1 MLPGVASAK
10 VPAGDL
16 SDEETILN
24 FFFGPSLNINGIRS
38 GFTGPGTLPFSLPS
52 EASARIDLRIP
63 RGMKADL
70 VVNQFRSHL
79 DKQGYSDIEL
89 RVMGAFDPSTTDPD
103 STLVKSIIR
112 SFEEM
117 DVPLS
122 LSPGTGA
129 GGPWSLYGSEFGMPV
144 IRNVGLGAGG
154 NTAGPNEF
162 MVIDGTEAVG
172 GLVECE
178 LSHISMLKSYAMER
192 EQ

>member
-1 MLPGVASAK
+1 
-10 VPAGDL
+10 
-16 SDEETILN
+16 
-24 FFFGPSLNINGIRS
+24 
-38 GFTGPGTLPFSLPS
+38 
-52 EASARIDLRIP
+52 
-63 RGMKADL
+63 MKADL

-192 EQ
+192 E